1 MVIKVKIIAIIA
13 ITILIS
19 VGVTTGILIHVHR
32 SQMQKH
38 ASKEGELITEV
49 IHKSIDHAMLLGRK
63 SDVQSIIENL
73 GKNEELIIV
82 RILSLQGE
90 ILKSSEPSEI
100 GSKQADF
107 SSGAVPSGKLIERN
121 GKEILVFSK
130 PVDNKKTCFRCHGNK
145 EKMNGIIQIEQ
156 DLSRNTAT
164 LVSLKNILL
173 SSNITLVILVSAL
186 LSVLFT
192 RLITKPLKGLLLT
205 IKDIEA
211 GNWDATVTV
220 RSNDELGLIGSSFN
234 DMIQEIR
241 ALYKKNVTKERELA
255 NIRIKLEH
263 KTKVEELNTQLE
275 YKLKELETANKA
287 ISSLSK
293 EVKGKNLQLE
303 KAVERLKKINEV
315 GTTLTSIIETAELM
329 KIVIRSTADVINA
342 DRITMHLNGKKRTPL
357 TLQYQRGLGI
367 DHLADVSME
376 FNSSYSDILKR
387 GKSIHHSKASGN
399 QATDQ
404 NGIIARIGV
413 PLKMQGQI
421 IGALVLENNNGGARF
436 TEDELELLATIA
448 SQAMV
453 AIENALLYETVKS
466 NYFAAIQSLVNAL
479 EANDKFTK
487 GHSERVTLLSLELAR
502 YIGLDY
508 REMETLEHAAIL
520 HDIGKLGID
529 ALILQKRGKLTADEY
544 ALVQAHPAIGNEI
557 LKPIETLD
565 DIRMII
571 IQHHERYDGRGY
583 PNNLKGS
590 EISLK
595 SRILSVVDTFDA
607 MITDRPYR
615 NALTMEKVCDEL
627 KTHSGTQFDPYVVQM
642 FMEMLKS
649 KGDEFLASMGYHVL
663 QSFSYDSQ

>member
-19 VGVTTGILIHVHR
+19 VGVTTGILIHVQR

-156 DLSRNTAT
+156 DLSRSTAT

-367 DHLADVSME
+367 DHLADVSTE

>member
-19 VGVTTGILIHVHR
+19 VGVTTGLLIHVQR

-73 GKNEELIIV
+73 GKNEELIMV

-234 DMIQEIR
+234 DMIQEMR

-508 REMETLEHAAIL
+508 KEMETLEHAAIL

>member
-19 VGVTTGILIHVHR
+19 VGVTTGILIHVQR

-73 GKNEELIIV
+73 GKNEELIMV

-156 DLSRNTAT
+156 DLSRSTAT

-173 SSNITLVILVSAL
+173 SSNIALVILVSAL

-234 DMIQEIR
+234 DMIQEMR

-508 REMETLEHAAIL
+508 KEMETLEHAAIL

>member
-19 VGVTTGILIHVHR
+19 VGVTTGLLIHVQR

-38 ASKEGELITEV
+38 ASKEGALITEV

-73 GKNEELIIV
+73 GKNEELIMV

-241 ALYKKNVTKERELA
+241 ALYKKNVMKERELA

>member
-1 MVIKVKIIAIIA
+1 MVIKTKIIAIIA

-19 VGVTTGILIHVHR
+19 VGVTTGILIHIQR
-32 SQMQKH
+32 SQMGEH
-38 ASKEGELITEV
+38 ASKEGELITDV
-49 IHKSIDHAMLLGRK
+49 IHRSIDHAMLLGRTRE
-63 SDVQSIIENL
+63 VQSIIENL
-73 GKNEELIIV
+73 GKNEELIAV
-82 RILSLQGE
+82 RILSLRGE

-100 GSKQADF
+100 GLKAADF
-107 SSGAVPSGKLIERN
+107 SSGAAPAGRVIKTN
-121 GKEILVFSK
+121 GKDILVFSK
-130 PVDNKKTCFRCHGNK
+130 PIDNKQTCVRCHGHK
-145 EKMNGIIQIEQ
+145 EKINGIIQIEQ
-156 DLSRNTAT
+156 DLSRNSAT
-164 LVSLKNILL
+164 LASLKEILL
-173 SSNITLVILVSAL
+173 SSNIALVILVSAL

-192 RLITKPLKGLLLT
+192 KLVTKPLKGLLLT

-234 DMIQEIR
+234 AMIREMK
-241 ALYKKNVTKERELA
+241 ALYKKDVTKERELA

-275 YKLKELETANKA
+275 YKLQELETANKA

-303 KAVERLKKINEV
+303 KAIERLKKINEV

-329 KIVIRSTADVINA
+329 KIIIRSTADLIKA

-367 DHLADVSME
+367 DHLTDVSME
-376 FNSSYSDILKR
+376 FNSTYSDILKR
-387 GKSIHHSKASGN
+387 GKSIHHSEAPGN
-399 QATDQ
+399 QATDLS
-404 NGIIARIGV
+404 GSIARIGV

-421 IGALVLENNNGGARF
+421 IGALVLENNNGGVRF
-436 TEDELELLATIA
+436 TEDELELLTTIA
-448 SQAMV
+448 NQAMV
-453 AIENALLYETVKS
+453 AVENALLYETVKA
-466 NYFAAIQSLVNAL
+466 NYFAAIQSLINAL

-508 REMETLEHAAIL
+508 RELETLEHAAIL

-557 LKPIETLD
+557 LKPIQTLD
-565 DIRMII
+565 NIRMII
-571 IQHHERYDGRGY
+571 IQHHERYDG
-583 PNNLKGS
+583 S
-590 EISLK
+590 
-595 SRILSVVDTFDA
+595 
-607 MITDRPYR
+607 
-615 NALTMEKVCDEL
+615 C
-627 KTHSGTQFDPYVVQM
+627 
-642 FMEMLKS
+642 
-649 KGDEFLASMGYHVL
+649 
-663 QSFSYDSQ
+663 

>member
-19 VGVTTGILIHVHR
+19 VGVTTGLLIHVQR

-73 GKNEELIIV
+73 GKNEELIMV

-121 GKEILVFSK
+121 GKEILIFSK

-156 DLSRNTAT
+156 DLSRSTAT

-234 DMIQEIR
+234 DMIQEMR

>member
-19 VGVTTGILIHVHR
+19 VGVTTGLLIHVQR

-73 GKNEELIIV
+73 GKNEELIMV

-156 DLSRNTAT
+156 DLSRSTAT

-234 DMIQEIR
+234 DMIQEMR
-241 ALYKKNVTKERELA
+241 ALYKKNVMKERELA

-663 QSFSYDSQ
+663 PSFSYDSQ